1 MSIAEK
7 LQIVA
12 ENEQKVYEAGKKTQ
26 YDEFWDAFQDY
37 GNKTN
42 YANAFGGYWNEK
54 TLRPKYDIVP
64 TNMYMF
70 THMDARGGTKEIEI
84 EDLAQHFENLGIK
97 LDTSKCNNFQYAFT
111 SHLATKRLGVID
123 TRSASNGLATQF
135 IFNCPVNTIDEL
147 ILAETHVY
155 NNYSFLAPLKN
166 VKFSGRIGKSIYFQ
180 NTVLTPESMIS
191 AIGIL
196 KNYNDTEYEGVY
208 EIKFS
213 TSCWNALEAYG
224 NAPENYTTWAEY
236 VQYGLGWNI

>member
-70 THMDARGGTKEIEI
+70 THMDARGGTT
-84 EDLAQHFENLGIK
+84 F
-97 LDTSKCNNFQYAFT
+97 
-111 SHLATKRLGVID
+111 
-123 TRSASNGLATQF
+123 
-135 IFNCPVNTIDEL
+135 
-147 ILAETHVY
+147 
-155 NNYSFLAPLKN
+155 
-166 VKFSGRIGKSIYFQ
+166 
-180 NTVLTPESMIS
+180 
-191 AIGIL
+191 
-196 KNYNDTEYEGVY
+196 
-208 EIKFS
+208 
-213 TSCWNALEAYG
+213 
-224 NAPENYTTWAEY
+224 
-236 VQYGLGWNI
+236 